1 MSPFPL
7 LLWHKSIKCI
17 LHLLSLGYYSPYSVE
32 ESRSDLL
39 GDFQNLDEVT
49 VRYSICKSGH
59 DDNGDGDGDS
69 DGDGDG
75 DGGGD
80 NDGDD
85 GLDPVKLFSSCIFDL
100 MK

>member
-1 MSPFPL
+1 M
-7 LLWHKSIKCI
+7 
-17 LHLLSLGYYSPYSVE
+17 E

-80 NDGDD
+80 NDGDG
-85 GLDPVKLFSSCIFDL
+85 GLEPVKLFSSCIFDL

>member
-1 MSPFPL
+1 MYIAVAPIIFR
-7 LLWHKSIKCI
+7 IF
-17 LHLLSLGYYSPYSVE
+17 YSPYSVE

-59 DDNGDGDGDS
+59 DDNGDGDGDGGH
-69 DGDGDG
+69 DNNGDG
-75 DGGGD
+75 DGG
-80 NDGDD
+80 
-85 GLDPVKLFSSCIFDL
+85 LEPVKLFSSCIFDL

>member
-59 DDNGDGDGDS
+59 DDNGDGDGD
-69 DGDGDG
+69 GDG
-75 DGGGD
+75 DGG
-80 NDGDD
+80 
-85 GLDPVKLFSSCIFDL
+85 LEPVKLFSSCIFDL

>member
-1 MSPFPL
+1 M
-7 LLWHKSIKCI
+7 
-17 LHLLSLGYYSPYSVE
+17 E

-59 DDNGDGDGDS
+59 DDNS
-69 DGDGDG
+69 DGDG

-80 NDGDD
+80 DDGDG
-85 GLDPVKLFSSCIFDL
+85 GLEPVKLFSSCIFDL

>member
-1 MSPFPL
+1 M
-7 LLWHKSIKCI
+7 
-17 LHLLSLGYYSPYSVE
+17 E

-59 DDNGDGDGDS
+59 DDNGDGDGD
-69 DGDGDG
+69 
-75 DGGGD
+75 GG
-80 NDGDD
+80 
-85 GLDPVKLFSSCIFDL
+85 LEPVKLFSSCIFDL